1 MKLLTLPD
9 DGVAPLL
16 KAIAGARK
24 LIQVA
29 IFRFDFPEVERA
41 LEAAVGRGVQVHA
54 LIAHTNRAGEK
65 LLRTLELRLL
75 AAGMTVTRTS
85 DELARYHGKFLI
97 VDEKVLYVLA
107 CNFTRL
113 DIQRSRSFGL
123 VIRNARLLKE
133 AAALFEA
140 DTTRK
145 PFTSRVADLV
155 VSPESSRERLARFI
169 KAARRELLIYDPKVI
184 DPAMVRLLHYRAEAG
199 VRIRVLGKIG
209 VQAEGEGLTTG
220 RLQGLRLHCR
230 AMLRDGAELFVGS
243 QSLRQV
249 ELDERRE
256 VGVIVRNR
264 ALAKTFTDT
273 FERDWA
279 EASTLAG
286 AETSEEPQTDV
297 RESRAAG

>member
-1 MKLLTLPD
+1 MTLLTLPD

-16 KAIAGARK
+16 KAIASARK
-24 LIQVA
+24 LIQIA

-65 LLRTLELRLL
+65 LLRKLELRLL
-75 AAGMTVTRTS
+75 GAGMTVTRTS
-85 DELARYHGKFLI
+85 DELARYHGKFLV

-133 AAALFEA
+133 AAALLEA
-140 DTTRK
+140 DTTRQ
-145 PFTSRVADLV
+145 PFTPRVADLV
-155 VSPESSRERLARFI
+155 VSPQSSRERLSRFI
-169 KAARRELLIYDPKVI
+169 KAARRELLIYDPKVT
-184 DPAMVRLLHYRAEAG
+184 DRAMVRLLRDRVDAG
-199 VRIRVLGKIG
+199 VRIRMLGKIV
-209 VQAEGEGLTTG
+209 VQAEGLTTA

-264 ALAKTFTDT
+264 SLAKKFTDT

-279 EASTLAG
+279 EAATREG
-286 AETSEEPQTDV
+286 AETSEEPQADA